1 MQAQKKIKETDAI
14 FAKLKEVNKAADA
27 AATVLRLSWDA
38 KATVKLGDFS
48 RGGQNRLARKAA
60 DHDFHPDGIVNPFGI
75 LLPRWDDLTLYFTT
89 SPVTSDFIV
98 DVLGRWW
105 TQKQKSFPR
114 VDTFVIN
121 QDNGPEVQSRRT
133 QFLKRMVEFAWTHA
147 LLIRLAYYPPYHSKY
162 NAIEHVWGVLEGHW
176 GGDLLD
182 QIEVVLGFAQTM
194 TWSGKRPTVE
204 LVTEVYRKGVR
215 LSAAE
220 MKLIEQRVN
229 RDAKLGKWFLDI
241 DGRKPKPG

>member
-48 RGGQNRLARKAA
+48 RGGTNRLARKAA

-105 TQKQKSFPR
+105 TRKQKSFPR

-121 QDNGPEVQSRRT
+121 QDDVGSAVRSLHR
-133 QFLKRMVEFAWTHA
+133 EFFE
-147 LLIRLAYYPPYHSKY
+147 LQP
-162 NAIEHVWGVLEGHW
+162 AI
-176 GGDLLD
+176 
-182 QIEVVLGFAQTM
+182 
-194 TWSGKRPTVE
+194 
-204 LVTEVYRKGVR
+204 
-215 LSAAE
+215 AAA
-220 MKLIEQRVN
+220 V
-229 RDAKLGKWFLDI
+229 
-241 DGRKPKPG
+241 